1 MTKRILLV
9 EDEPNIVEA
18 IRFILSR
25 DGWQVATHSDGSSAA
40 EAIRRSGADVV
51 VLDVMLPGRS
61 GFDILQEIRAAPE
74 TRALPVLML
83 TAKGQGRDREQ
94 AERYGVTRFMTKP
107 FANAEVLDAVNA
119 MLAEAGNGESGNGEG
134 GVGASRGKDGMPR
147 AGEGPDAE
155 IVSSARRG

>member
-9 EDEPNIVEA
+9 EDEPNIIEA

-25 DGWQVATHSDGSSAA
+25 DGWQVSTHSDGTSAID
-40 EAIRRSGADVV
+40 AIRRARPDVV

-61 GFDILQEIRAAPE
+61 GFDILRDLRAGEE

-107 FANAEVLDAVNA
+107 FSNAEVLAAVNA
-119 MLAEAGNGESGNGEG
+119 MVPQDPTAAGTDPARSSP
-134 GVGASRGKDGMPR
+134 VDRG
-147 AGEGPDAE
+147 
-155 IVSSARRG
+155 